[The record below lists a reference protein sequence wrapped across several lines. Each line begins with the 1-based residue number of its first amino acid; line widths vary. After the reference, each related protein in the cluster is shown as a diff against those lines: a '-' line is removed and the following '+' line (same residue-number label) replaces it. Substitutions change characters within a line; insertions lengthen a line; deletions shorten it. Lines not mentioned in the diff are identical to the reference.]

1 MTMRRVRRTT
11 SVPKDFVIIA
21 ESPQGVGSHLVLKRV
36 PQIQLKVKLTAR
48 TRMVAMRRRVKT
60 TQ

>member
-1 MTMRRVRRTT
+1 M
-11 SVPKDFVIIA
+11 IIA

-36 PQIQLKVKLTAR
+36 LEIQLKVKVQLTAR
-48 TRMVAMRRRVKT
+48 TRIVAMRRRVKT